1 MKIEYIFIKQ
11 KDEYCVSQEMFRNF
25 LCINKRI
32 EFKNEKD
39 NKSDII
45 IFDGQE
51 LEYNLESTEVEK
63 SNEMIFYLMIEVQGD
78 GEAQAGILED
88 FDSLIKEIN

>member
-45 IFDGQE
+45 IFDGQK

-78 GEAQAGILED
+78 GEAQAGI
-88 FDSLIKEIN
+88 FRRF